1 MNGTPHERGADEP
14 LPESSTP
21 GVLRPAELARLARAG
36 SRSAFDGLVDR
47 YQGPLFRFLLAR
59 VGNRAEA
66 EDLCQDA
73 FLRAWEK
80 IDRYDDRWSFSTWLY
95 TIAQRIA
102 VSRARKLRPDV
113 DADVVQRE
121 AGGRDPAID
130 HEQTEERAGL
140 WALAER
146 YCTPDQRSALWLRYG
161 EDLSYEELGRILDR
175 PVTTVRVQ
183 LFRARRVLEQ
193 KWLEREAARE
203 RPRSR
208 AGAPLF
214 GAPRLA
220 AVPTPHSG
228 GN

>member
-1 MNGTPHERGADEP
+1 M
-14 LPESSTP
+14 
-21 GVLRPAELARLARAG
+21 ELARLARAG
-36 SRSAFDGLVDR
+36 SRSAFDALVDR

-59 VGNRAEA
+59 VGDRAEA

-80 IDRYDDRWSFSTWLY
+80 LDRYDERWSFSTWLY

-113 DADVVQRE
+113 DAERVERE
-121 AGGRDPAID
+121 VGGQDPARV
-130 HEQTEERAGL
+130 HEQAEERAGL

-203 RPRSR
+203 RPRDR
-208 AGAPLF
+208 TTAPLF
-214 GAPRLA
+214 GAARMA
-220 AVPTPHSG
+220 SAPTPHTG
-228 GN
+228 GR